1 MCVHIHIEARSEP
14 WMSFPRHHV
23 CVCVVPVCL
32 YMHHGYSVT
41 EATRRGLRCP
51 LELEYSSAIDNCN
64 PLGVYAY
71 WEPNLTPLPEH
82 QLLNHLSSSYLVF
95 LRQCL
100 LLTWS
105 PLTRANQCAQEPC
118 CPRLPSTGL
127 SKLCHH
133 AQLLFVGSDTGPPA
147 MSP

>member
-51 LELEYSSAIDNCN
+51 LELEYSSAIGSCN

-105 PLTRANQCAQEPC
+105 PLTRVGWLTSVLRNPAVPVCPAQGFRNCA
-118 CPRLPSTGL
+118 TTL
-127 SKLCHH
+127 SFSLWV
-133 AQLLFVGSDTGPPA
+133 QTQVLLQ
-147 MSP
+147 